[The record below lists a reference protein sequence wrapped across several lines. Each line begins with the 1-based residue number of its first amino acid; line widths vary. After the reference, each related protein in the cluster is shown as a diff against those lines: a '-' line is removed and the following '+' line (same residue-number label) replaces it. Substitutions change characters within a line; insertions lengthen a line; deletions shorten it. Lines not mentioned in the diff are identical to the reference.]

1 MAFARILTDI
11 RDVEYIL
18 YENEL
23 GKEVNGMNKENVAFS
38 VQMTP
43 GEVFKFTIY
52 HSYHKLSGIV
62 GVCLSLLAL
71 LLLVTSFSELT
82 DQNKTVLTIV
92 ALWFTILEPLTLFG
106 RARTQ
111 VRKNKAY
118 QKPLHYQMNQDGITV
133 SQDEEQQTIPWNNL
147 MKIVET
153 KSQYLVYSSKIHAF
167 VFPKKALGD
176 ECRTVE
182 DIMVY
187 YTKDTTVKLIGRIK
201 NK

>member
-182 DIMVY
+182 DIMVH